1 MPAIASPL
9 PQFFDL
15 DGDPLEAG
23 YVHIGTAGGNPE
35 TAPVPVYWDA
45 ALTQPAVQPLRTSRG
60 YIARSGS
67 PAAAYV
73 AGSYSL
79 TAKRSNGVRVLYA
92 PTSDQTNES
101 VALRSDLA
109 STASGK
115 GAELIGFLASG
126 SGAVARTVDDKL
138 KDIASVTDFGADSTG
153 ATDSTAAINAAI
165 AYLASKSVKEL
176 VFPAGIFLISSALT
190 PLTGSNW
197 TVRGAGQHSTIIRST
212 ANDRIFASD
221 ARTAEIYWHE
231 YHDMTLERVSGT
243 PYESSVGIVVL
254 GDTGSV
260 TGLQYATFAGLRFN
274 NLYRGI
280 VVQDTGK
287 YTSGAFVNNTRHGFF
302 VFKDL
307 VSAFSTNAMY
317 ECVVFE
323 GGTGPHHTFIGGQ
336 IRGSNAAIRLG
347 TAGGDAGIG
356 DLTFVG
362 LHVVTAGVGLDVYGP
377 TGGTTYDQNLT
388 VAGCQFDNCST
399 ATVRMDKM
407 QNCRIALNN
416 STSVVGVTLTNCTNI
431 VREDRNAFTF
441 QNVSMEGTLT
451 TTLGGISDTNG
462 TRIYQRAAFRRS
474 AADSSLLL
482 TGGTLSTVGARL
494 ELFGQSHATTPD
506 TASVFADRFALNNDA
521 ATVNY
526 LDASETYVRIGD
538 GAWNGTPLRL
548 GAYYLWVDSTGD
560 LRIKSGA
567 PASDTDGA
575 IVGVQS

>member
-1 MPAIASPL
+1 MTASTN
-9 PQFFDL
+9 FTS
-15 DGDPLEAG
+15 
-23 YVHIGTAGGNPE
+23 GT
-35 TAPVPVYWDA
+35 VV
-45 ALTQPAVQPLRTSRG
+45 
-60 YIARSGS
+60 
-67 PAAAYV
+67 
-73 AGSYSL
+73 
-79 TAKRSNGVRVLYA
+79 
-92 PTSDQTNES
+92 TSDWLN
-101 VALRSDLA
+101 
-109 STASGK
+109 
-115 GAELIGFLASG
+115 
-126 SGAVARTVDDKL
+126 TVDANVFDYTINVKNFGATG
-138 KDIASVTDFGADSTG
+138 DGVTDD
-153 ATDSTAAINAAI
+153 TAAINAAI
-165 AYLASKSVKEL
+165 DFAATKNTKRLY
-176 VFPAGIFLISSALT
+176 FPDGVFLISAPLT
-190 PLTGSNW
+190 ALTGSQW
-197 TVRGAGQHSTIIRST
+197 SIQGAGQHATYIRST

-231 YHDMTLERVSGT
+231 YRDMTLERVAAT

-362 LHVVTAGVGLDVYGP
+362 LHVVTAGVGLDIYGP
-377 TGGTTYDQNLT
+377 TGGTTYDQNIT

-399 ATVRMDKM
+399 ATVRMDNM

-416 STSVVGVTLTNCTNI
+416 STSVVGVTLTNCSNI

-451 TTLGGISDTNG
+451 TTAGSISDTNG
-462 TRIYQRAAFRRS
+462 TRISQRAAFRRTV
-474 AADSSLLL
+474 ADSSMLI
-482 TGGTLSTVGARL
+482 TGGNISNEGARF
-494 ELFGQSHATTPD
+494 ELFGQSHASTPD
-506 TASVFADRFALNNDA
+506 TISMFADNYLFNNDSGLTA
-521 ATVNY
+521 FIEARSNY
-526 LDASETYVRIGD
+526 ARIGD
-538 GAWNGTPLRL
+538 GAWNGIPLRL
-548 GAYYLWVDSTGD
+548 GSYYLWVDSTGD
-560 LRIKSGA
+560 LRIKNGA
-567 PASDTDGA
+567 PSSDTDGT
-575 IVGVQS
+575 IVGTQS